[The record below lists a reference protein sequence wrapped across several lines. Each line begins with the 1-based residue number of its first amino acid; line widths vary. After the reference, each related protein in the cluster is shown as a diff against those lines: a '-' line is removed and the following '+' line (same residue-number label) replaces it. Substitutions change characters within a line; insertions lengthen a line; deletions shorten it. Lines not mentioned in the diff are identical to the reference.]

1 MSKRLYAGNLSY
13 STVAET
19 LTSLF
24 SQFGGVVSAEIIADR
39 DTGQSKGFGFVE
51 MEDTADTD
59 QAIAKLS
66 GKEVDGRKIRVNY
79 AEERRS
85 SYRNR
90 GEGYSGRDRYDSQ
103 DDRRGGRRGY
113 GSRRGGYSGDRGGE
127 Y

>member
-24 SQFGGVVSAEIIADR
+24 SQFGGVVSAEIISDR

-51 MEDTADTD
+51 MEDTADCD

-66 GKEVDGRKIRVNY
+66 GREVDGRKIRVNY

-85 SYRNR
+85 SYKDR
-90 GEGYSGRDRYDSQ
+90 GRYDSQ
-103 DDRRGGRRGY
+103 DDKRGRRGGY